1 MDIAASLIKLFF
13 GSKADKDRKE
23 VEPYLVK
30 IKAVYPTI
38 EALSNDELRAHS
50 SNLKK
55 QIANFIAADEAR
67 IVELKARL
75 ELPDT
80 SLSDKE
86 KISKEIDETVKRID
100 EKIEQKLDE
109 LLPEAFAIMKD
120 TARRFAQ
127 NETVEVTAN
136 DFDRELAATKDFVK
150 IEGDKAIYAT
160 HWLAGG
166 NDVRWDMIHYDVQL
180 FGGVVLHK
188 GKIAEMATG
197 EGKTLVAT
205 LPVFLNALAG
215 KGVHMVTVNDYLARR
230 DSEWMGPMYQF
241 HGLTVDCID
250 RHQPNS
256 DARRKAYMADI
267 TFGTNN
273 EYGFDYLRDNMAS
286 SPKDLVQR
294 KHHYAIV
301 DEVDSV
307 LIDDARTPLIIS
319 GPVPKGDDQLFEQ
332 YRPAIEHLYNLQKNL
347 VTNLL
352 AESRQ
357 LLGEGKNEEGGIKLY
372 RSHKGLPK
380 YKPLIKFLSE
390 QGIKAQMQKTE
401 NIYMQDNNRRMPEIT
416 DDLYFVIDEKM
427 NSVELT
433 DKGHE
438 ALSKYFN
445 EEGFF
450 VLPDIGAR
458 IAEIEKEEI
467 TPEEK
472 AQKRDAVIND
482 YAVKAE
488 RVHTVIQL
496 LKAYAMFEKDV
507 EYVVMDNKVKIVDEQ
522 TGRIL
527 DGRRYSD
534 GLHQAI
540 EAKERVKVEAA
551 TQTFATITLQN
562 YFRMYHKLAGMT
574 GTAETEASEFWSIYK
589 LDVVVIPTNRKV
601 IRDDR
606 QDLVYKTK
614 REKYNAVIE
623 EIVKLVEQGRPVL
636 VGTTSVEISELL
648 SRMLKL
654 RGIKHNVLNAKQH
667 QLEAQIVAEAGRSG
681 QVTIATNM
689 AGRGTDIK
697 LGEGVVELGGLHILG
712 TERHESRRIDN
723 QLRGRSGRQGD
734 PGSSRFYLSLEDDLM
749 RLFGS
754 DRLSGLMQKLGM
766 QEGEPIENNMVSRAI
781 ENAQKR
787 VEGHHFEIR
796 KTLLDYDNVMNQ
808 QRTVIYSLRRDLMQE
823 PDLEPILNE
832 YLSDL
837 LDDMYAGLEV
847 SKAARDIEDEKPV
860 RARLSEVMNIDRV
873 LPGDAPLPTREEA
886 QELVQSIMAQ
896 LREEAG
902 PLYADLL
909 RYFLLEE
916 LDRGWKEHLRNMDF
930 LRDGIGLRGYGQRDP
945 KLEYKRE
952 GFNMF
957 QELLVHIREGAFRA
971 LTRVRVEQRPTEVA
985 EEVVAAPEPE
995 PMFQH
1000 KEQPQQLSYSN
1011 EPEDL
1016 LGAPAQAKA
1025 ENKPGRNDPCPC
1037 GSGKKYKKCCG
1048 ANEN

>member
-1 MDIAASLIKLFF
+1 MIGFLVRKIF
-13 GSKADKDRKE
+13 GSKNDRFLKKLRPLVAKINALEPEMQALADEELPQR
-23 VEPYLVK
+23 L
-30 IKAVYPTI
+30 AVYR
-38 EALSNDELRAHS
+38 EQVQNG
-50 SNLKK
+50 
-55 QIANFIAADEAR
+55 
-67 IVELKARL
+67 
-75 ELPDT
+75 
-80 SLSDKE
+80 E
-86 KISKEIDETVKRID
+86 KD
-100 EKIEQKLDE
+100 LDAV
-109 LLPEAFAIMKD
+109 LPEVFAL
-120 TARRFAQ
+120 
-127 NETVEVTAN
+127 V
-136 DFDRELAATKDFVK
+136 REASTRVL
-150 IEGDKAIYAT
+150 GM
-160 HWLAGG
+160 
-166 NDVRWDMIHYDVQL
+166 RHYDVQL
-180 FGGVVLHK
+180 LGAMALHN
-188 GKIAEMATG
+188 GKIAEMKTG

-205 LPVFLNALAG
+205 LAVILNSLEG
-215 KGVHMVTVNDYLARR
+215 KGVHVVTVNDYLAKR
-230 DSEWMGPMYQF
+230 DAEWMGRLYNF
-241 HGLTVDCID
+241 LGLSVGVIVAGL
-250 RHQPNS
+250 S
-256 DARRKAYMADI
+256 DEQRKEAYGADI
-267 TFGTNN
+267 TYGTNN
-273 EYGFDYLRDNMAS
+273 EFGFDYLRDNMKFYAEQ
-286 SPKDLVQR
+286 LVQR
-294 KHHYAIV
+294 GHHYAIV
-301 DEVDSV
+301 DEVDSI
-307 LIDDARTPLIIS
+307 LIDEARTPLIIS
-319 GPVPKGDDQLFEQ
+319 GASDESTDLYQKVDEVVRTLEKEKHYTVDEKGKTASLTDEGVLYVEEQLGIENLYDTANITAQHHVLQSLKAHTVFRRDVDYIVKDDQ
-332 YRPAIEHLYNLQKNL
+332 
-347 VTNLL
+347 
-352 AESRQ
+352 
-357 LLGEGKNEEGGIKLY
+357 
-372 RSHKGLPK
+372 
-380 YKPLIKFLSE
+380 
-390 QGIKAQMQKTE
+390 
-401 NIYMQDNNRRMPEIT
+401 
-416 DDLYFVIDEKM
+416 
-427 NSVELT
+427 
-433 DKGHE
+433 
-438 ALSKYFN
+438 
-445 EEGFF
+445 
-450 VLPDIGAR
+450 
-458 IAEIEKEEI
+458 
-467 TPEEK
+467 
-472 AQKRDAVIND
+472 
-482 YAVKAE
+482 
-488 RVHTVIQL
+488 
-496 LKAYAMFEKDV
+496 
-507 EYVVMDNKVKIVDEQ
+507 VVIVDEF
-522 TGRIL
+522 TGRL
-527 DGRRYSD
+527 MAGRRFSD
-534 GLHQAI
+534 GLHQAL
-540 EAKERVKVEAA
+540 EAKEHVTVAA
-551 TQTFATITLQN
+551 ENQTLASITFQN
-562 YFRMYHKLAGMT
+562 YFRMYDKLSGMT
-574 GTAETEASEFWSIYK
+574 GTADTEAVEFAQIYG
-589 LDVVVIPTNRKV
+589 LEVSTIPPNRPMVRK
-601 IRDDR
+601 DMP
-606 QDLVYKTK
+606 DLIYRTR
-614 REKYNAVIE
+614 REKMQAIIQAIKE
-623 EIVKLVEQGRPVL
+623 LHATGQPVL
-636 VGTTSVEISELL
+636 VGTISIETSELISQL
-648 SRMLKL
+648 LK
-654 RGIKHNVLNAKQH
+654 REGVPHSVLNAKHHAQ
-667 QLEAQIVAEAGRSG
+667 EAEIVAQAGQAG
-681 QVTIATNM
+681 KVTIATNM

-837 LDDMYAGLEV
+837 LDDMYAGLQV

-886 QELVQSIMAQ
+886 QELVLSIMAQ

-1048 ANEN
+1048 ANEK

>member
-1 MDIAASLIKLFF
+1 MIGFLVRKIF
-13 GSKADKDRKE
+13 GSKNDRFLKKLRPLVAKINALEPEMQALADEELPQR
-23 VEPYLVK
+23 L
-30 IKAVYPTI
+30 AVYR
-38 EALSNDELRAHS
+38 EQVQNG
-50 SNLKK
+50 
-55 QIANFIAADEAR
+55 
-67 IVELKARL
+67 
-75 ELPDT
+75 
-80 SLSDKE
+80 E
-86 KISKEIDETVKRID
+86 KD
-100 EKIEQKLDE
+100 LDAV
-109 LLPEAFAIMKD
+109 LPEVFAL
-120 TARRFAQ
+120 
-127 NETVEVTAN
+127 V
-136 DFDRELAATKDFVK
+136 REASTRVL
-150 IEGDKAIYAT
+150 GM
-160 HWLAGG
+160 
-166 NDVRWDMIHYDVQL
+166 RHYDVQL
-180 FGGVVLHK
+180 LGAMALHN
-188 GKIAEMATG
+188 GKIAEMKTG

-205 LPVFLNALAG
+205 LAVILNSLEG
-215 KGVHMVTVNDYLARR
+215 KGVHVVTVNDYLAKR
-230 DSEWMGPMYQF
+230 DAEWMGRLYNF
-241 HGLTVDCID
+241 LGLSVGVIVAGL
-250 RHQPNS
+250 S
-256 DARRKAYMADI
+256 DEQRKEAYGADI
-267 TFGTNN
+267 TYGTNN
-273 EYGFDYLRDNMAS
+273 EFGFDYLRDNMKFYAEQ
-286 SPKDLVQR
+286 LVQR
-294 KHHYAIV
+294 GHHYAIV
-301 DEVDSV
+301 DEVDSI
-307 LIDDARTPLIIS
+307 LIDEARTPLIIS
-319 GPVPKGDDQLFEQ
+319 GASDESTDLYQKVDEVVRTLEKEKHYTVDEKGKTASLTDEGVLYVEEQLGIENLYDTANITAQHHVLQSLKAHTVFRRDVDYIVKDDQ
-332 YRPAIEHLYNLQKNL
+332 
-347 VTNLL
+347 
-352 AESRQ
+352 
-357 LLGEGKNEEGGIKLY
+357 
-372 RSHKGLPK
+372 
-380 YKPLIKFLSE
+380 
-390 QGIKAQMQKTE
+390 
-401 NIYMQDNNRRMPEIT
+401 
-416 DDLYFVIDEKM
+416 
-427 NSVELT
+427 
-433 DKGHE
+433 
-438 ALSKYFN
+438 
-445 EEGFF
+445 
-450 VLPDIGAR
+450 
-458 IAEIEKEEI
+458 
-467 TPEEK
+467 
-472 AQKRDAVIND
+472 
-482 YAVKAE
+482 
-488 RVHTVIQL
+488 
-496 LKAYAMFEKDV
+496 
-507 EYVVMDNKVKIVDEQ
+507 VVIVDEF
-522 TGRIL
+522 TGRL
-527 DGRRYSD
+527 MAGRRFSD
-534 GLHQAI
+534 GLHQAL
-540 EAKERVKVEAA
+540 EAKEHVTVAA
-551 TQTFATITLQN
+551 ENQTLASITFQN
-562 YFRMYHKLAGMT
+562 YFRMYDKLSGMT
-574 GTAETEASEFWSIYK
+574 GTADTEAVEFAQIYG
-589 LDVVVIPTNRKV
+589 LEVSTIPPNRPMVRK
-601 IRDDR
+601 DMP
-606 QDLVYKTK
+606 DLIYRTR
-614 REKYNAVIE
+614 REKMQAIIQAIKE
-623 EIVKLVEQGRPVL
+623 LHATGQPVL
-636 VGTTSVEISELL
+636 VGTISIETSELISQL
-648 SRMLKL
+648 LK
-654 RGIKHNVLNAKQH
+654 REGVPHSVLNAKHHAQ
-667 QLEAQIVAEAGRSG
+667 EAEIVAQAGQAG
-681 QVTIATNM
+681 KVTIATNM

-886 QELVQSIMAQ
+886 QELVLSIMAQ

-1037 GSGKKYKKCCG
+1037 GSGKQYKTCCG
-1048 ANEN
+1048 ANEK

>member
-1 MDIAASLIKLFF
+1 MGIFSKLF
-13 GSKADKDRKE
+13 GS
-23 VEPYLVK
+23 YS
-30 IKAVYPTI
+30 T
-38 EALSNDELRAHS
+38 
-50 SNLKK
+50 
-55 QIANFIAADEAR
+55 
-67 IVELKARL
+67 
-75 ELPDT
+75 
-80 SLSDKE
+80 
-86 KISKEIDETVKRID
+86 
-100 EKIEQKLDE
+100 
-109 LLPEAFAIMKD
+109 
-120 TARRFAQ
+120 
-127 NETVEVTAN
+127 
-136 DFDRELAATKDFVK
+136 RELARIEPLKKKVLDLDEEYTALSDADLKEKTNEFRDRLEDGETLESMEAEALATVREAAYRVLGKKPFPVQ
-150 IEGDKAIYAT
+150 IIGAI
-160 HWLAGG
+160 
-166 NDVRWDMIHYDVQL
+166 
-180 FGGVVLHK
+180 VLHQ
-188 GKIAEMATG
+188 GRIAEMKTG
-197 EGKTLVAT
+197 EGKTLVAC
-205 LPVFLNALAG
+205 VAAYLNALTG
-215 KGVHMVTVNDYLARR
+215 KGVHVVTVNDYLAKTQS
-230 DSEWMGPMYQF
+230 DEMGKVLRF
-241 HGLTVDCID
+241 LGLTVGCILHGLTND
-250 RHQPNS
+250 Q
-256 DARRKAYMADI
+256 RREAYACDV
-267 TFGTNN
+267 TYGTNN
-273 EYGFDYLRDNMAS
+273 ELGFDYLRDNMVIYK
-286 SPKDLVQR
+286 KDKVQR
-294 KHHYAIV
+294 GHNFAIV
-301 DEVDSV
+301 DEVDSI
-307 LIDDARTPLIIS
+307 LIDEARTPLIIS
-319 GPVPKGDDQLFEQ
+319 GQGDKSTQLYTVVDAFVAKLKGQRVASVDT
-332 YRPAIEHLYNLQKNL
+332 K
-347 VTNLL
+347 
-352 AESRQ
+352 
-357 LLGEGKNEEGGIKLY
+357 EEED
-372 RSHKGLPK
+372 P
-380 YKPLIKFLSE
+380 
-390 QGIKAQMQKTE
+390 
-401 NIYMQDNNRRMPEIT
+401 
-416 DDLYFVIDEKM
+416 DLDADYVVDEKART
-427 NSVELT
+427 VTLT
-433 DKGHE
+433 
-438 ALSKYFN
+438 
-445 EEGFF
+445 
-450 VLPDIGAR
+450 AR
-458 IAEIEKEEI
+458 GIAKA
-467 TPEEK
+467 EK
-472 AQKRDAVIND
+472 AFNVENLSDPENTTLSHHINQAIRARGLMRRDID
-482 YAVKAE
+482 
-488 RVHTVIQL
+488 
-496 LKAYAMFEKDV
+496 
-507 EYVVMDNKVKIVDEQ
+507 YVVKDGEVIIVDEF
-522 TGRIL
+522 TGRL
-527 DGRRYSD
+527 MYGRRYSE

-540 EAKERVKVEAA
+540 EAKEGVTVARESK
-551 TQTFATITLQN
+551 TLATITFQN
-562 YFRMYHKLAGMT
+562 YFRLYGKLSGMT
-574 GTAETEASEFWSIYK
+574 GTAMTEEEEFGTIYS
-589 LDVVVIPTNRKV
+589 LDIVEIPTNKPVQRV
-601 IRDDR
+601 DHPDV
-606 QDLVYKTK
+606 VYKTEAGK
-614 REKYNAVIE
+614 FRAIVNQIE
-623 EIVKLVEQGRPVL
+623 ECHKKGQPVL
-636 VGTTSVEISELL
+636 VGTISIEKSELL
-648 SRMLKL
+648 SKMLNR
-654 RGIKHNVLNAKQH
+654 RGIKHEVLNAKYH
-667 QLEAQIVAEAGRSG
+667 EKEAEIVAQAGKFG
-681 QVTIATNM
+681 AVTIATNM

-886 QELVQSIMAQ
+886 QELVLSIMAQ

-1048 ANEN
+1048 ANEK

>member
-1 MDIAASLIKLFF
+1 MIGFLVRKIF
-13 GSKADKDRKE
+13 GSKNDRFLKKLRPLVAKINALEPEMQALADEELPQR
-23 VEPYLVK
+23 L
-30 IKAVYPTI
+30 AVYR
-38 EALSNDELRAHS
+38 EQVQNG
-50 SNLKK
+50 
-55 QIANFIAADEAR
+55 
-67 IVELKARL
+67 
-75 ELPDT
+75 
-80 SLSDKE
+80 E
-86 KISKEIDETVKRID
+86 KD
-100 EKIEQKLDE
+100 LDAV
-109 LLPEAFAIMKD
+109 LPEVFAL
-120 TARRFAQ
+120 
-127 NETVEVTAN
+127 V
-136 DFDRELAATKDFVK
+136 REASTRVL
-150 IEGDKAIYAT
+150 GM
-160 HWLAGG
+160 
-166 NDVRWDMIHYDVQL
+166 RHYDVQL
-180 FGGVVLHK
+180 LGAMALHN
-188 GKIAEMATG
+188 GKIAEMKTG

-205 LPVFLNALAG
+205 LAVILNSLEG
-215 KGVHMVTVNDYLARR
+215 KGVHVVTVNDYLAKR
-230 DSEWMGPMYQF
+230 DAEWMGRLYNF
-241 HGLTVDCID
+241 LGLSVGVIVAGL
-250 RHQPNS
+250 S
-256 DARRKAYMADI
+256 DEQRKEAYGADI
-267 TFGTNN
+267 TYGTNN
-273 EYGFDYLRDNMAS
+273 EFGFDYLRDNMKFYAEQ
-286 SPKDLVQR
+286 LVQR
-294 KHHYAIV
+294 GHHYAIV
-301 DEVDSV
+301 DEVDSI
-307 LIDDARTPLIIS
+307 LIDEARTPLIIS
-319 GPVPKGDDQLFEQ
+319 GASDESTDLYQKVDEVVRTLEKEKHYTVDEKGKTASLTDEGVLYVEEQLGIENLYDTTNITAQHHVLQSLKAHTVFRRDVDYIVKDDQ
-332 YRPAIEHLYNLQKNL
+332 
-347 VTNLL
+347 
-352 AESRQ
+352 
-357 LLGEGKNEEGGIKLY
+357 
-372 RSHKGLPK
+372 
-380 YKPLIKFLSE
+380 
-390 QGIKAQMQKTE
+390 
-401 NIYMQDNNRRMPEIT
+401 
-416 DDLYFVIDEKM
+416 
-427 NSVELT
+427 
-433 DKGHE
+433 
-438 ALSKYFN
+438 
-445 EEGFF
+445 
-450 VLPDIGAR
+450 
-458 IAEIEKEEI
+458 
-467 TPEEK
+467 
-472 AQKRDAVIND
+472 
-482 YAVKAE
+482 
-488 RVHTVIQL
+488 
-496 LKAYAMFEKDV
+496 
-507 EYVVMDNKVKIVDEQ
+507 VVIVDEF
-522 TGRIL
+522 TGRL
-527 DGRRYSD
+527 MAGRRFSD
-534 GLHQAI
+534 GLHQAL
-540 EAKERVKVEAA
+540 EAKEHVTVAA
-551 TQTFATITLQN
+551 ENQTLASITFQN
-562 YFRMYHKLAGMT
+562 YFRMYDKLSGMT
-574 GTAETEASEFWSIYK
+574 GTADTEAVEFAQIYG
-589 LDVVVIPTNRKV
+589 LEVSTIPPNRPMVRK
-601 IRDDR
+601 DMP
-606 QDLVYKTK
+606 DLIYRTR
-614 REKYNAVIE
+614 REKMQAIIQAIKE
-623 EIVKLVEQGRPVL
+623 LHATGQPVL
-636 VGTTSVEISELL
+636 VGTISIETSELISQL
-648 SRMLKL
+648 LK
-654 RGIKHNVLNAKQH
+654 REGVPHSVLNAKHHAQ
-667 QLEAQIVAEAGRSG
+667 EAEIVAQAGQAG
-681 QVTIATNM
+681 KVTIATNM

-886 QELVQSIMAQ
+886 QELVLSIMAQ

-1048 ANEN
+1048 ANEK

>member
-1 MDIAASLIKLFF
+1 MIGFLVRKIF
-13 GSKADKDRKE
+13 GSKNDRFLKKLRPMVAKINALEPEMQALADEELPQR
-23 VEPYLVK
+23 L
-30 IKAVYPTI
+30 AVYR
-38 EALSNDELRAHS
+38 EQVQNG
-50 SNLKK
+50 
-55 QIANFIAADEAR
+55 
-67 IVELKARL
+67 
-75 ELPDT
+75 
-80 SLSDKE
+80 E
-86 KISKEIDETVKRID
+86 KD
-100 EKIEQKLDE
+100 LDAV
-109 LLPEAFAIMKD
+109 LPEVFAL
-120 TARRFAQ
+120 
-127 NETVEVTAN
+127 V
-136 DFDRELAATKDFVK
+136 REASTRVL
-150 IEGDKAIYAT
+150 GM
-160 HWLAGG
+160 
-166 NDVRWDMIHYDVQL
+166 RHYDVQL
-180 FGGVVLHK
+180 LGAMALHN
-188 GKIAEMATG
+188 GKIAEMKTG

-205 LPVFLNALAG
+205 LAVILNSLEG
-215 KGVHMVTVNDYLARR
+215 KGVHVVTVNDYLAKR
-230 DSEWMGPMYQF
+230 DAEWMGRLYNF
-241 HGLTVDCID
+241 LGLSVGVIVAGL
-250 RHQPNS
+250 S
-256 DARRKAYMADI
+256 DEQRKEAYGADI
-267 TFGTNN
+267 TYGTNN
-273 EYGFDYLRDNMAS
+273 EFGFDYLRDNMKFYAEQ
-286 SPKDLVQR
+286 LVQR
-294 KHHYAIV
+294 GHHYAIV
-301 DEVDSV
+301 DEVDSI
-307 LIDDARTPLIIS
+307 LIDEARTPLIIS
-319 GPVPKGDDQLFEQ
+319 GASDESTDLYQKVDEVVRTLEKEKHYTVDEKGKTASLTDEGVLYVEEQLGIENLYDTANITAQHHVLQSLKAHTVFRRDVDYIVKDDQ
-332 YRPAIEHLYNLQKNL
+332 
-347 VTNLL
+347 
-352 AESRQ
+352 
-357 LLGEGKNEEGGIKLY
+357 
-372 RSHKGLPK
+372 
-380 YKPLIKFLSE
+380 
-390 QGIKAQMQKTE
+390 
-401 NIYMQDNNRRMPEIT
+401 
-416 DDLYFVIDEKM
+416 
-427 NSVELT
+427 
-433 DKGHE
+433 
-438 ALSKYFN
+438 
-445 EEGFF
+445 
-450 VLPDIGAR
+450 
-458 IAEIEKEEI
+458 
-467 TPEEK
+467 
-472 AQKRDAVIND
+472 
-482 YAVKAE
+482 
-488 RVHTVIQL
+488 
-496 LKAYAMFEKDV
+496 
-507 EYVVMDNKVKIVDEQ
+507 VVIVDEF
-522 TGRIL
+522 TGRL
-527 DGRRYSD
+527 MAGRRFSD
-534 GLHQAI
+534 GLHQAL
-540 EAKERVKVEAA
+540 EAKEHVTVAA
-551 TQTFATITLQN
+551 ENQTLASITFQN
-562 YFRMYHKLAGMT
+562 YFRMYDKLSGMT
-574 GTAETEASEFWSIYK
+574 GTADTEAVEFAQIYG
-589 LDVVVIPTNRKV
+589 LEVSTIPPNRPMVRK
-601 IRDDR
+601 DMP
-606 QDLVYKTK
+606 DLIYRTR
-614 REKYNAVIE
+614 REKMQAIIQAIKE
-623 EIVKLVEQGRPVL
+623 LHATGQPVL
-636 VGTTSVEISELL
+636 VGTISIETSELISQL
-648 SRMLKL
+648 LK
-654 RGIKHNVLNAKQH
+654 REGVPHSVLNAKHHAQ
-667 QLEAQIVAEAGRSG
+667 EAEIVAQAGQAG
-681 QVTIATNM
+681 KVTIATNM

-886 QELVQSIMAQ
+886 QELVLSIMAQ

-1048 ANEN
+1048 ANEK

>member
-1 MDIAASLIKLFF
+1 MIGFLVRKIF
-13 GSKADKDRKE
+13 GSKNDRFLKKLRPLVAKINALEPEMQALADEELPQR
-23 VEPYLVK
+23 L
-30 IKAVYPTI
+30 AVYR
-38 EALSNDELRAHS
+38 EQVQNG
-50 SNLKK
+50 
-55 QIANFIAADEAR
+55 
-67 IVELKARL
+67 
-75 ELPDT
+75 
-80 SLSDKE
+80 E
-86 KISKEIDETVKRID
+86 KD
-100 EKIEQKLDE
+100 LDAV
-109 LLPEAFAIMKD
+109 LPEVFAL
-120 TARRFAQ
+120 
-127 NETVEVTAN
+127 V
-136 DFDRELAATKDFVK
+136 REASTRVL
-150 IEGDKAIYAT
+150 GM
-160 HWLAGG
+160 
-166 NDVRWDMIHYDVQL
+166 RHYDVQL
-180 FGGVVLHK
+180 LGAMALHN
-188 GKIAEMATG
+188 GKIAEMKTG

-205 LPVFLNALAG
+205 LAVILNSLEG
-215 KGVHMVTVNDYLARR
+215 KGVHVVTVNDYLAKR
-230 DSEWMGPMYQF
+230 DAEWMGRLYNF
-241 HGLTVDCID
+241 LGLSVGVIVAGL
-250 RHQPNS
+250 S
-256 DARRKAYMADI
+256 DEQRKEAYGADI
-267 TFGTNN
+267 TYGTNN
-273 EYGFDYLRDNMAS
+273 EFGFDYLRDNMKFYAEQ
-286 SPKDLVQR
+286 LVQR
-294 KHHYAIV
+294 GHHYAIV
-301 DEVDSV
+301 DEVDSI
-307 LIDDARTPLIIS
+307 LIDEARTPLIIS
-319 GPVPKGDDQLFEQ
+319 GASDESTDLYQKVDEVVRTLEKEKHYTVDEKGKTASLTDEGVLYVEEQLGIENLYDTANITAQHHVLQSLKAHTVFRRDVDYIVKDDQ
-332 YRPAIEHLYNLQKNL
+332 
-347 VTNLL
+347 
-352 AESRQ
+352 
-357 LLGEGKNEEGGIKLY
+357 
-372 RSHKGLPK
+372 
-380 YKPLIKFLSE
+380 
-390 QGIKAQMQKTE
+390 
-401 NIYMQDNNRRMPEIT
+401 
-416 DDLYFVIDEKM
+416 
-427 NSVELT
+427 
-433 DKGHE
+433 
-438 ALSKYFN
+438 
-445 EEGFF
+445 
-450 VLPDIGAR
+450 
-458 IAEIEKEEI
+458 
-467 TPEEK
+467 
-472 AQKRDAVIND
+472 
-482 YAVKAE
+482 
-488 RVHTVIQL
+488 
-496 LKAYAMFEKDV
+496 
-507 EYVVMDNKVKIVDEQ
+507 VVIVDEF
-522 TGRIL
+522 TGRL
-527 DGRRYSD
+527 MAGRRFSD
-534 GLHQAI
+534 GLHQAL
-540 EAKERVKVEAA
+540 EAKEHVTVAA
-551 TQTFATITLQN
+551 ENQTLASITFQN
-562 YFRMYHKLAGMT
+562 YFRMYDKLSGMT
-574 GTAETEASEFWSIYK
+574 GTADTEAVEFAQIYG
-589 LDVVVIPTNRKV
+589 LEVSTIPPNRPMVRK
-601 IRDDR
+601 DMP
-606 QDLVYKTK
+606 DLIYRTR
-614 REKYNAVIE
+614 REKMQAIIQAIKE
-623 EIVKLVEQGRPVL
+623 LHATGQPVL
-636 VGTTSVEISELL
+636 VGTISIETSELISQL
-648 SRMLKL
+648 LK
-654 RGIKHNVLNAKQH
+654 REGVPHSVLNAKHHAQ
-667 QLEAQIVAEAGRSG
+667 EAEIVAQAGQAG
-681 QVTIATNM
+681 KVTIATNM

-886 QELVQSIMAQ
+886 QELVLSIMAQ

-985 EEVVAAPEPE
+985 EEAVAEPEPE

-1048 ANEN
+1048 ANEK

>member
-1 MDIAASLIKLFF
+1 MIGFLVRKIF
-13 GSKADKDRKE
+13 GSKNDRFLKKLRPLVAKINALEPEMQALADEELPQR
-23 VEPYLVK
+23 L
-30 IKAVYPTI
+30 AVYR
-38 EALSNDELRAHS
+38 EQVQNG
-50 SNLKK
+50 
-55 QIANFIAADEAR
+55 
-67 IVELKARL
+67 
-75 ELPDT
+75 
-80 SLSDKE
+80 E
-86 KISKEIDETVKRID
+86 KD
-100 EKIEQKLDE
+100 LDAV
-109 LLPEAFAIMKD
+109 LPEVFAL
-120 TARRFAQ
+120 
-127 NETVEVTAN
+127 V
-136 DFDRELAATKDFVK
+136 REASTRVL
-150 IEGDKAIYAT
+150 GM
-160 HWLAGG
+160 
-166 NDVRWDMIHYDVQL
+166 RHYDVQL
-180 FGGVVLHK
+180 LGAMALHN
-188 GKIAEMATG
+188 GKIAEMKTG

-205 LPVFLNALAG
+205 LAVILNSLEG
-215 KGVHMVTVNDYLARR
+215 KGVHVVTVNDYLAKR
-230 DSEWMGPMYQF
+230 DAEWMGRLYNF
-241 HGLTVDCID
+241 LGLSVGVIVAGL
-250 RHQPNS
+250 S
-256 DARRKAYMADI
+256 DEQRKEAYGADI
-267 TFGTNN
+267 TYGTNN
-273 EYGFDYLRDNMAS
+273 EFGFDYLRDNMKFYAEQ
-286 SPKDLVQR
+286 LVQR
-294 KHHYAIV
+294 GHHYAIV
-301 DEVDSV
+301 DEVDSI
-307 LIDDARTPLIIS
+307 LIDEARTPLIIS
-319 GPVPKGDDQLFEQ
+319 GASDESTDLYQKVDEVVRTLEKEKHYTVDEKGKTASLTDEGVLYVEEQLGIENLYDTANITAQHHVLQSLKAHTVFRRDVDYIVKDDQ
-332 YRPAIEHLYNLQKNL
+332 
-347 VTNLL
+347 
-352 AESRQ
+352 
-357 LLGEGKNEEGGIKLY
+357 
-372 RSHKGLPK
+372 
-380 YKPLIKFLSE
+380 
-390 QGIKAQMQKTE
+390 
-401 NIYMQDNNRRMPEIT
+401 
-416 DDLYFVIDEKM
+416 
-427 NSVELT
+427 
-433 DKGHE
+433 
-438 ALSKYFN
+438 
-445 EEGFF
+445 
-450 VLPDIGAR
+450 
-458 IAEIEKEEI
+458 
-467 TPEEK
+467 
-472 AQKRDAVIND
+472 
-482 YAVKAE
+482 
-488 RVHTVIQL
+488 
-496 LKAYAMFEKDV
+496 
-507 EYVVMDNKVKIVDEQ
+507 VVIVDEF
-522 TGRIL
+522 TGRL
-527 DGRRYSD
+527 MAGRRFSD
-534 GLHQAI
+534 GLHQAL
-540 EAKERVKVEAA
+540 EAKEHVTVAA
-551 TQTFATITLQN
+551 ENQTLASITFQN
-562 YFRMYHKLAGMT
+562 YFRMYDKLSGMT
-574 GTAETEASEFWSIYK
+574 GTADTEAVEFAQIYG
-589 LDVVVIPTNRKV
+589 LEVSTIPPNRPMVRK
-601 IRDDR
+601 DMP
-606 QDLVYKTK
+606 DLIYRTR
-614 REKYNAVIE
+614 REKMQAIIQAIKE
-623 EIVKLVEQGRPVL
+623 LHATGQPVL
-636 VGTTSVEISELL
+636 VGTISIETSELISQL
-648 SRMLKL
+648 LK
-654 RGIKHNVLNAKQH
+654 REGVPHSVLNAKHHAQ
-667 QLEAQIVAEAGRSG
+667 EAEIVAQAGQAG
-681 QVTIATNM
+681 KVTIATNM

-930 LRDGIGLRGYGQRDP
+930 LRDGIGLRGP

-1048 ANEN
+1048 ANEK

>member
-1 MDIAASLIKLFF
+1 MIGFLVRKIF
-13 GSKADKDRKE
+13 GSKNDRFLKKLRPLVAKINALEPEMQALADEELPQR
-23 VEPYLVK
+23 L
-30 IKAVYPTI
+30 AVYR
-38 EALSNDELRAHS
+38 EQVQNG
-50 SNLKK
+50 
-55 QIANFIAADEAR
+55 
-67 IVELKARL
+67 
-75 ELPDT
+75 
-80 SLSDKE
+80 E
-86 KISKEIDETVKRID
+86 KD
-100 EKIEQKLDE
+100 LDAV
-109 LLPEAFAIMKD
+109 LPEVFAL
-120 TARRFAQ
+120 
-127 NETVEVTAN
+127 V
-136 DFDRELAATKDFVK
+136 REASTRVL
-150 IEGDKAIYAT
+150 GM
-160 HWLAGG
+160 
-166 NDVRWDMIHYDVQL
+166 RHYDVQL
-180 FGGVVLHK
+180 LGAMALHN
-188 GKIAEMATG
+188 GKIAEMKTG

-205 LPVFLNALAG
+205 LAVILNSLEG
-215 KGVHMVTVNDYLARR
+215 KGVHVVTVNDYLAKR
-230 DSEWMGPMYQF
+230 DAEWMGRLYNF
-241 HGLTVDCID
+241 LGLSVGVIVAGL
-250 RHQPNS
+250 S
-256 DARRKAYMADI
+256 DEQRKEAYGADI
-267 TFGTNN
+267 TYGTNN
-273 EYGFDYLRDNMAS
+273 EFGFDYLRDNMKFYAEQ
-286 SPKDLVQR
+286 LVQR
-294 KHHYAIV
+294 GHHYAIV
-301 DEVDSV
+301 DEVDSI
-307 LIDDARTPLIIS
+307 LIDEARTPLIIS
-319 GPVPKGDDQLFEQ
+319 GASDESTDLYQKVDEVVRTLEKEKHYTVDEKGKTASLTDEGVLYVEEQLGIENLYDTANITAQHHVLQSLKAHTVFRRDVDYIVKDDQ
-332 YRPAIEHLYNLQKNL
+332 
-347 VTNLL
+347 
-352 AESRQ
+352 
-357 LLGEGKNEEGGIKLY
+357 
-372 RSHKGLPK
+372 
-380 YKPLIKFLSE
+380 
-390 QGIKAQMQKTE
+390 
-401 NIYMQDNNRRMPEIT
+401 
-416 DDLYFVIDEKM
+416 
-427 NSVELT
+427 
-433 DKGHE
+433 
-438 ALSKYFN
+438 
-445 EEGFF
+445 
-450 VLPDIGAR
+450 
-458 IAEIEKEEI
+458 
-467 TPEEK
+467 
-472 AQKRDAVIND
+472 
-482 YAVKAE
+482 
-488 RVHTVIQL
+488 
-496 LKAYAMFEKDV
+496 
-507 EYVVMDNKVKIVDEQ
+507 VVIVDEF
-522 TGRIL
+522 TGRL
-527 DGRRYSD
+527 MAGRRFSD
-534 GLHQAI
+534 GLHQAL
-540 EAKERVKVEAA
+540 EAKEHVTVAA
-551 TQTFATITLQN
+551 ENQTLASITFQN
-562 YFRMYHKLAGMT
+562 YLRMYDKLSGMT
-574 GTAETEASEFWSIYK
+574 GTADTEAVEFAQIYG
-589 LDVVVIPTNRKV
+589 LEVSTIPPNRPMVRK
-601 IRDDR
+601 DMP
-606 QDLVYKTK
+606 DLIYRTR
-614 REKYNAVIE
+614 REKMQAIIQAIKE
-623 EIVKLVEQGRPVL
+623 LHATGQPVL
-636 VGTTSVEISELL
+636 VGTISIETSELISQL
-648 SRMLKL
+648 LK
-654 RGIKHNVLNAKQH
+654 REGVPHSVLNAKHHAQ
-667 QLEAQIVAEAGRSG
+667 EAEIVAQAGQAG
-681 QVTIATNM
+681 KVTIATNM

-886 QELVQSIMAQ
+886 QELVLSIMAQ

-1048 ANEN
+1048 ANEK

>member
-1 MDIAASLIKLFF
+1 MIGFLVRKIF
-13 GSKADKDRKE
+13 GSKNDRFLKKLRPLVAKINALEPEMQALADEELPQR
-23 VEPYLVK
+23 L
-30 IKAVYPTI
+30 AVYR
-38 EALSNDELRAHS
+38 EQVQNG
-50 SNLKK
+50 
-55 QIANFIAADEAR
+55 
-67 IVELKARL
+67 
-75 ELPDT
+75 
-80 SLSDKE
+80 E
-86 KISKEIDETVKRID
+86 KD
-100 EKIEQKLDE
+100 LDAV
-109 LLPEAFAIMKD
+109 LPEVFAL
-120 TARRFAQ
+120 
-127 NETVEVTAN
+127 V
-136 DFDRELAATKDFVK
+136 REASTRVL
-150 IEGDKAIYAT
+150 GM
-160 HWLAGG
+160 
-166 NDVRWDMIHYDVQL
+166 RHYDVQL
-180 FGGVVLHK
+180 LGAMALHN
-188 GKIAEMATG
+188 GKIAEMKTG

-205 LPVFLNALAG
+205 LAVILNSLEG
-215 KGVHMVTVNDYLARR
+215 KGVHVVTVNDYLAKR
-230 DSEWMGPMYQF
+230 DAEWMGRLYNF
-241 HGLTVDCID
+241 LGLSVGVIVAGL
-250 RHQPNS
+250 S
-256 DARRKAYMADI
+256 DEQRKEAYGADI
-267 TFGTNN
+267 TYGTNN
-273 EYGFDYLRDNMAS
+273 EFGFDYLRDNMKFYAEQ
-286 SPKDLVQR
+286 LVQR
-294 KHHYAIV
+294 GHHYAIV
-301 DEVDSV
+301 DEVDSI
-307 LIDDARTPLIIS
+307 LIDEARTPLIIS
-319 GPVPKGDDQLFEQ
+319 GASDESTDLYQKVDEVVRTLEKEKHYTVDEKGKTASLTDEGVLYVEEQLGIENLYDTANITAQHHVLQSLKAHTVFRRDVDYIVKDDQ
-332 YRPAIEHLYNLQKNL
+332 
-347 VTNLL
+347 
-352 AESRQ
+352 
-357 LLGEGKNEEGGIKLY
+357 
-372 RSHKGLPK
+372 
-380 YKPLIKFLSE
+380 
-390 QGIKAQMQKTE
+390 
-401 NIYMQDNNRRMPEIT
+401 
-416 DDLYFVIDEKM
+416 
-427 NSVELT
+427 
-433 DKGHE
+433 
-438 ALSKYFN
+438 
-445 EEGFF
+445 
-450 VLPDIGAR
+450 
-458 IAEIEKEEI
+458 
-467 TPEEK
+467 
-472 AQKRDAVIND
+472 
-482 YAVKAE
+482 
-488 RVHTVIQL
+488 
-496 LKAYAMFEKDV
+496 
-507 EYVVMDNKVKIVDEQ
+507 VVIVDEF
-522 TGRIL
+522 TGRL
-527 DGRRYSD
+527 MAGRRFSD
-534 GLHQAI
+534 GLHQAL
-540 EAKERVKVEAA
+540 EAKEHVTVAA
-551 TQTFATITLQN
+551 ENQTLASITFQN
-562 YFRMYHKLAGMT
+562 YFRMYDKLSGMT
-574 GTAETEASEFWSIYK
+574 GTADTEAVEFAQIYG
-589 LDVVVIPTNRKV
+589 LEVSTIPPNRPMVRK
-601 IRDDR
+601 DMP
-606 QDLVYKTK
+606 DLIYRTR
-614 REKYNAVIE
+614 REKMQAIIQAIKE
-623 EIVKLVEQGRPVL
+623 LHATGQPVL
-636 VGTTSVEISELL
+636 VGTISIETSELISQL
-648 SRMLKL
+648 LK
-654 RGIKHNVLNAKQH
+654 REGVPHSVLNAKHHAQ
-667 QLEAQIVAEAGRSG
+667 EAEIVAQAGQAG
-681 QVTIATNM
+681 KVTIATNM

-886 QELVQSIMAQ
+886 QELVLSIMAQ

-1048 ANEN
+1048 VNEK

>member
-1 MDIAASLIKLFF
+1 MIGFLVRKIF
-13 GSKADKDRKE
+13 GSKNDRFLKKLRPLVAKINALEPEMQALADEELPQR
-23 VEPYLVK
+23 L
-30 IKAVYPTI
+30 AVYR
-38 EALSNDELRAHS
+38 EQVQNG
-50 SNLKK
+50 
-55 QIANFIAADEAR
+55 
-67 IVELKARL
+67 
-75 ELPDT
+75 
-80 SLSDKE
+80 E
-86 KISKEIDETVKRID
+86 KD
-100 EKIEQKLDE
+100 LDAV
-109 LLPEAFAIMKD
+109 LPEVFAL
-120 TARRFAQ
+120 
-127 NETVEVTAN
+127 V
-136 DFDRELAATKDFVK
+136 REASTRVL
-150 IEGDKAIYAT
+150 GM
-160 HWLAGG
+160 
-166 NDVRWDMIHYDVQL
+166 RHYDVQL
-180 FGGVVLHK
+180 LGAMALHN
-188 GKIAEMATG
+188 GKIAEMKTG

-205 LPVFLNALAG
+205 LAVILNSLEG
-215 KGVHMVTVNDYLARR
+215 KGVHVVTVNDYLAKR
-230 DSEWMGPMYQF
+230 DAEWMGRLYNF
-241 HGLTVDCID
+241 LGLSVGVIVAGL
-250 RHQPNS
+250 S
-256 DARRKAYMADI
+256 DEQRKEAYGADI
-267 TFGTNN
+267 TYGTNN
-273 EYGFDYLRDNMAS
+273 EFGFDYLRDNMKFYAEQ
-286 SPKDLVQR
+286 LVQR
-294 KHHYAIV
+294 GHHYAIV
-301 DEVDSV
+301 DEVDSI
-307 LIDDARTPLIIS
+307 LIDEARTPLIIS
-319 GPVPKGDDQLFEQ
+319 GASDESTDLYQKVDEVVRTLEKEKHYTVDEKGKTASLTDEGVLYVEEQLGIENLYDTANITAQHHVLQSLKAHTVFRRDVDYIVKDDQ
-332 YRPAIEHLYNLQKNL
+332 
-347 VTNLL
+347 
-352 AESRQ
+352 
-357 LLGEGKNEEGGIKLY
+357 
-372 RSHKGLPK
+372 
-380 YKPLIKFLSE
+380 
-390 QGIKAQMQKTE
+390 
-401 NIYMQDNNRRMPEIT
+401 
-416 DDLYFVIDEKM
+416 
-427 NSVELT
+427 
-433 DKGHE
+433 
-438 ALSKYFN
+438 
-445 EEGFF
+445 
-450 VLPDIGAR
+450 
-458 IAEIEKEEI
+458 
-467 TPEEK
+467 
-472 AQKRDAVIND
+472 
-482 YAVKAE
+482 
-488 RVHTVIQL
+488 
-496 LKAYAMFEKDV
+496 
-507 EYVVMDNKVKIVDEQ
+507 VVIVDEF
-522 TGRIL
+522 TGRL
-527 DGRRYSD
+527 MAGRRFSD
-534 GLHQAI
+534 GLHQAL
-540 EAKERVKVEAA
+540 EAKEHVTVAA
-551 TQTFATITLQN
+551 ENQTLASITFQN
-562 YFRMYHKLAGMT
+562 YFRMYDKLSGMT
-574 GTAETEASEFWSIYK
+574 GTADTEAVEFAQIYG
-589 LDVVVIPTNRKV
+589 LEVSTIPPNRPMVRK
-601 IRDDR
+601 DMP
-606 QDLVYKTK
+606 DLIYRTR
-614 REKYNAVIE
+614 REKMQAIIQAIKE
-623 EIVKLVEQGRPVL
+623 LHATGQPVL
-636 VGTTSVEISELL
+636 VGTISIETSELISQL
-648 SRMLKL
+648 LK
-654 RGIKHNVLNAKQH
+654 REGVPHSVLNAKHHAQ
-667 QLEAQIVAEAGRSG
+667 EAEIVAQAGQAG
-681 QVTIATNM
+681 KVTIATNM

-886 QELVQSIMAQ
+886 QELVLSIMAQ

-1037 GSGKKYKKCCG
+1037 GIGKKYKKCCG
-1048 ANEN
+1048 ANEK

>member
-1 MDIAASLIKLFF
+1 MQN
-13 GSKADKDRKE
+13 GEKD
-23 VEPYLVK
+23 LD
-30 IKAVYPTI
+30 AV
-38 EALSNDELRAHS
+38 
-50 SNLKK
+50 
-55 QIANFIAADEAR
+55 
-67 IVELKARL
+67 
-75 ELPDT
+75 
-80 SLSDKE
+80 
-86 KISKEIDETVKRID
+86 
-100 EKIEQKLDE
+100 
-109 LLPEAFAIMKD
+109 LPEVFAL
-120 TARRFAQ
+120 
-127 NETVEVTAN
+127 V
-136 DFDRELAATKDFVK
+136 REASTRVL
-150 IEGDKAIYAT
+150 GM
-160 HWLAGG
+160 
-166 NDVRWDMIHYDVQL
+166 RHYDVQL
-180 FGGVVLHK
+180 LGAMALHN
-188 GKIAEMATG
+188 GKIAEMKTG

-205 LPVFLNALAG
+205 LAVILNSLEG
-215 KGVHMVTVNDYLARR
+215 KGVHVVTVNDYLAKR
-230 DSEWMGPMYQF
+230 DAEWMGRLYNF
-241 HGLTVDCID
+241 LGLSVGVIVAGL
-250 RHQPNS
+250 S
-256 DARRKAYMADI
+256 DEQRKEAYGADI
-267 TFGTNN
+267 TYGTNN
-273 EYGFDYLRDNMAS
+273 EFGFDYLRDNMKFYAEQ
-286 SPKDLVQR
+286 LVQR
-294 KHHYAIV
+294 GHHYAIV
-301 DEVDSV
+301 DEVDSI
-307 LIDDARTPLIIS
+307 LIDEARTPLIIS
-319 GPVPKGDDQLFEQ
+319 GASDESTDLYQKVDEVVRTLEKEKHYTVDEKGKTASLTDEGVLYVEEQLGIENLYDTANITAQHHVLQSLKAHTVFRRDVDYIVKDDQ
-332 YRPAIEHLYNLQKNL
+332 
-347 VTNLL
+347 
-352 AESRQ
+352 
-357 LLGEGKNEEGGIKLY
+357 
-372 RSHKGLPK
+372 
-380 YKPLIKFLSE
+380 
-390 QGIKAQMQKTE
+390 
-401 NIYMQDNNRRMPEIT
+401 
-416 DDLYFVIDEKM
+416 
-427 NSVELT
+427 
-433 DKGHE
+433 
-438 ALSKYFN
+438 
-445 EEGFF
+445 
-450 VLPDIGAR
+450 
-458 IAEIEKEEI
+458 
-467 TPEEK
+467 
-472 AQKRDAVIND
+472 
-482 YAVKAE
+482 
-488 RVHTVIQL
+488 
-496 LKAYAMFEKDV
+496 
-507 EYVVMDNKVKIVDEQ
+507 VVIVDEF
-522 TGRIL
+522 TGRL
-527 DGRRYSD
+527 MAGRRFSD
-534 GLHQAI
+534 GLHQAL
-540 EAKERVKVEAA
+540 EAKEHVTVAA
-551 TQTFATITLQN
+551 ENQTLASITFQN
-562 YFRMYHKLAGMT
+562 YFRMYDKLSGMT
-574 GTAETEASEFWSIYK
+574 GTADTEAVEFAQIYG
-589 LDVVVIPTNRKV
+589 LEVSTIPPNRPMVRK
-601 IRDDR
+601 DMP
-606 QDLVYKTK
+606 DLIYRTR
-614 REKYNAVIE
+614 REKMQAIIQAIKE
-623 EIVKLVEQGRPVL
+623 LHATGQPVL
-636 VGTTSVEISELL
+636 VGTISIETSELISQL
-648 SRMLKL
+648 LK
-654 RGIKHNVLNAKQH
+654 REGVPHSVLNAKHHAQ
-667 QLEAQIVAEAGRSG
+667 EAEIVAQAGQAG
-681 QVTIATNM
+681 KVTIATNM

-734 PGSSRFYLSLEDDLM
+734 PGSSRFYLSLEEDLM

-886 QELVQSIMAQ
+886 QELVLSIMAQ

-1048 ANEN
+1048 ANEK